1 MAKYDIEHVAFDVDG
16 ARIGIAAARFN
27 QDIVDRLLD
36 GAVRTL
42 STHGIAERE
51 ITTVRVPG
59 TFELPIAARYLI
71 EYRGCD
77 AVIVLGVVIRGETP
91 HFEYVAAESARGVM
105 AVGLEKGVPAIFG
118 VLTTDNADQARER
131 AGGAHGNKGA
141 QAARAALEMVSL
153 RRHLHD

>member
-36 GAVRTL
+36 GAVQTL
-42 STHGIAERE
+42 GTHGIAECE

-59 TFELPIAARYLI
+59 AFELPIAAGYLI
-71 EYRGCD
+71 EYCGCD

-91 HFEYVAAESARGVM
+91 HFDYVAAESARGVM
-105 AVGLEKGVPAIFG
+105 AVGLENGVPTIFG

-131 AGGAHGNKGA
+131 AGGTHGNKGT
-141 QAARAALEMVSL
+141 QAARAALEMISL
-153 RRHLHD
+153 RRHLHG